1 MTVADVPKA
10 RQAVGSPMRFEDI
23 YVCGV
28 GSWLPPPV
36 AAADALASG
45 LCDAATVHR
54 DDVASVV
61 VASGTS
67 EIPAEMAARA
77 ARVALLRS
85 GHEPGDIDLILHA
98 SLYDQAFDLWAPAS
112 YVQRTAVGNR
122 CPAME
127 VRQVSNGG
135 MAALELAIAYL
146 SAAPGRTAAL
156 LTAADRFD
164 LPGFDRWRSDPGT
177 VYADGGGAMVI
188 STRSGFARVRSLVL
202 GSDPDLEGMH
212 RTGPAFAAPP
222 VAARSQVDLE
232 ACKRGFL
239 TEVGLSFGA
248 SRAAA
253 GQREVVK
260 AALADADT
268 DLDALDH
275 VVLPNF
281 GRRRLDKVFGR
292 VLGLDLDR
300 TTWAWSRRVGHLGAA
315 DQFAGLAHLIES
327 DALKPGDRCAVLGV
341 GAGFSWSCAVLEIV
355 ARPEATVDPRIHEPA
370 QRTP

>member
-1 MTVADVPKA
+1 M
-10 RQAVGSPMRFEDI
+10 

-28 GSWLPPPV
+28 GSWLPPPM
-36 AAADALASG
+36 AAADALAAS

-54 DDVASVV
+54 DDIASVV
-61 VASGTS
+61 VATGTS
-67 EIPAEMAARA
+67 DVPAEMAARA
-77 ARVALLRS
+77 ARLALLRS
-85 GHEPGDIDLILHA
+85 GHEPDDIDLILHA
-98 SLYDQAFDLWAPAS
+98 SLYDQSFGLWAPAS

-146 SAAPGRTAAL
+146 SAVPGRTAAL

-164 LPGFDRWRSDPGT
+164 PPGFDRWRSDPGT
-177 VYADGGGAMVI
+177 VYADGGAAMVI
-188 STRSGFARVRSLVL
+188 SSRAGFAKVRSLVL

-212 RTGPAFAAPP
+212 RTGPAFASPSFTACS
-222 VAARSQVDLE
+222 RVDLE
-232 ACKRGFL
+232 ACKLGFL
-239 TEVGLSFGA
+239 TQVGLSFGA
-248 SRAAA
+248 SRVAA

-281 GRRRLDKVFGR
+281 GRRRLDKAFGR
-292 VLGLDLDR
+292 ILGLDLNR

-315 DQFAGLAHLIES
+315 DQFAGLAHLVETG
-327 DALKPGDRCAVLGV
+327 ALTPGDRCAVLGV

-355 ARPEATVDPRIHEPA
+355 AHPEATVDPRAHEPA
-370 QRTP
+370 RCTP

>member
-1 MTVADVPKA
+1 
-10 RQAVGSPMRFEDI
+10 MRFEDI

-28 GSWLPPPV
+28 GSWLPPAM
-36 AAADALASG
+36 AAADALAAG

-54 DDVASVV
+54 DGMVSVA
-61 VASGTS
+61 VATATS

-77 ARVALLRS
+77 ARLALRRS
-85 GHEPGDIDLILHA
+85 GHERGDIDLVLHA

-146 SAAPGRTAAL
+146 TAVPGRTAAL

-164 LPGFDRWRSDPGT
+164 PPGFDRWRSDPGT
-177 VYADGGGAMVI
+177 VYADGGAAMVV
-188 STRSGFARVRSLVL
+188 SARDGFARVRSLVL
-202 GSDPDLEGMH
+202 GSDPGLEGMH
-212 RTGPAFAAPP
+212 RTGHAFGSPSFAS
-222 VAARSQVDLE
+222 RSRVDLE
-232 ACKRGFL
+232 VCKRGFL
-239 TEVGLSFGA
+239 TEVGMSFAA
-248 SRAAA
+248 SRVAT
-253 GQREVVK
+253 GQRDVVK

-268 DLDALDH
+268 DLDAIDR
-275 VVLPNF
+275 VVLPHF
-281 GRRRLDKVFGR
+281 GRRRLDKAFVR
-292 VLGLDLDR
+292 TLGLDINR

-315 DQFAGLAHLIES
+315 DQFAGLAHLVETG
-327 DALKPGDRCAVLGV
+327 ALAPGDRCALLGV

-355 ARPEATVDPRIHEPA
+355 ATPTATADLRAPGPA
-370 QRTP
+370 WPTP